1 MGIQDNEQIGLF
13 DDTQAAEQEI
23 AIVVEREYDRTKQP
37 EEYNSYIKDI
47 KNRHEGY
54 GHAAECVAMLR
65 YLTKQIDGDLKEFL
79 TKLPQ
84 FDDTIVKDVSGDIY
98 SHATQLAIQAVRTA
112 AVAKRIIYDVL
123 VVDEELPIEAAIN
136 DSAADTAEQES
147 GDIDYNEA
155 EAN

>member
-1 MGIQDNEQIGLF
+1 MGIQDNEQMGMF

-37 EEYNSYIKDI
+37 EECSYIKNI

-79 TKLPQ
+79 SRLPQ
-84 FDDTIVKDVSGDIY
+84 FDDGIVKDVSGDIY
-98 SHATQLAIQAVRTA
+98 SHATQLAIQAVKTA

-123 VVDEELPIEAAIN
+123 VYDEELPIEAAIN

-147 GDIDYNEA
+147 EDIDYNEA